1 MRRTRAPGWRGSF
14 RCSAADTGRCYNS
27 GLLSLDSP
35 QALGYLA
42 KRFHL
47 DATSIRLTA
56 LGGGVSN
63 LVYLAEAPG
72 VRCVVKQALAKLR
85 VEQDWFCSVERIH
98 RECAAMRALGRV
110 LPRGAVPE
118 VLFEDSENH
127 IFAMQSAEPD
137 AIPWKT
143 LLIEGEIHEST
154 AETIGRYHGAW
165 LRCSESRPEWC
176 EEFGDLAVFDDLRVD
191 PYYRSTAARH
201 PELESYF
208 ASLIKECL
216 DRRISLVHGDLSPK
230 NILVSGESVMLID
243 FEVVHWGDPSFD
255 AGFLF
260 NHLVLKAFHRPEWA
274 DHYARLAAAYR
285 NALAREAGAGFVWIE
300 PAALRHLGGLLL
312 ARIDG
317 KSPAE
322 YLTGEAVRE
331 RVRSAAC
338 SLMLAPPDRIEG
350 VFGRFFS

>member
-1 MRRTRAPGWRGSF
+1 M
-14 RCSAADTGRCYNS
+14 
-27 GLLSLDSP
+27 
-35 QALGYLA
+35 
-42 KRFHL
+42 
-47 DATSIRLTA
+47 RLTA

-72 VRCVVKQALAKLR
+72 LRCVVKQALSKLR

-110 LPRGAVPE
+110 LPQGAVPE
-118 VLFEDSENH
+118 VLFEDTENH
-127 IFAMQSAEPD
+127 IFAMQAAEPG
-137 AIPWKT
+137 AIAWKS
-143 LLIEGEIHEST
+143 LLLEGEIHETT

-165 LRCSESRPEWC
+165 LRCGESRPEWC

-201 PELESYF
+201 PELETYF

-216 DRRISLVHGDLSPK
+216 GRRNSLVHGDLSPK
-230 NILVSGESVMLID
+230 NVLVGSGSVMLID
-243 FEVVHWGDPSFD
+243 FEVVHWGDPAFD

-260 NHLVLKAFHRPEWA
+260 NHFVLKAFHRPRWA
-274 DHYARLAAAYR
+274 VRYAGLAASYR
-285 NALAREAGAGFVWIE
+285 NALAESSGGGFVWIE
-300 PAALRHLGGLLL
+300 PAALRHLGGLML

-322 YLTGEAVRE
+322 YLTGESVRE
-331 RVRSAAC
+331 RVRAAAR
-338 SLMLAPPDRIEG
+338 SLMLSPPDRIED